1 MLSSRP
7 AAVEADAFL
16 FRKKRRISSGSQPL
30 KYNSQARLPG
40 FGQGSG
46 LMLQPGKHVFQ
57 ILDLGIGEKIA
68 VNPAIRDPTVAH
80 AQPQVHT
87 APGKRRRFSSVK
99 AGEAP

>member
-16 FRKKRRISSGSQPL
+16 FRKKAAHFLRIAAAEIQFPRHVF
-30 KYNSQARLPG
+30 QG

-57 ILDLGIGEKIA
+57 ILDLGIGES
-68 VNPAIRDPTVAH
+68 P
-80 AQPQVHT
+80 
-87 APGKRRRFSSVK
+87 
-99 AGEAP
+99 